1 MVDESTVGPQELRQL
16 HIISDDEELEL
27 DDKKDNEEE
36 MKEME
41 EFLGTKGREMCME
54 CVRTWCACILVVL
67 ERNIEEIK
75 IQK

>member
-36 MKEME
+36 IKEME
-41 EFLGTKGREMCME
+41 EFS
-54 CVRTWCACILVVL
+54 VRRDVRCAWSASAHGVRASWWC
-67 ERNIEEIK
+67 
-75 IQK
+75 